1 MRGIALGLIRKNIA
15 QKENDSQSGQS
26 IAPRRSIRYGVYATA
41 VLMIAYIFSF
51 LDRQILTLMVG
62 PIERSLHIKD
72 TGFALLTGG
81 AFGIF
86 YTLMGLPL
94 GWMVDRFNRK
104 WIVTIGVALWSLMTA
119 GCGLAQSYTQLLL
132 ARIGVG
138 VGEASLAPSAYSM
151 LSDYFD
157 KSRLPR
163 ALSFFGCGIFVGVG
177 LATVLGGTLV
187 SAVARTPVIHLA
199 GLGAIRSWQ
208 IVFLIV
214 GLPGLGLALWTS
226 TLREPVRRD
235 QGVQSAA
242 AVRRPA
248 RQELSEL
255 MGFLARY
262 KWMFISL
269 YAGGALYA
277 LIAFGEAWYPEL
289 FIRTWGW
296 SPRHAGLVIGAET
309 LIVGPL
315 GMIFA
320 GWYSSRLIAKGK
332 VDACLWLTGLGAL
345 CITIPAIALPL
356 SPNPVLAATLL
367 VPFKFFQ
374 GFPPVLIP
382 AAICMTS
389 PNKFRGQLGALF
401 PFTNGII
408 GVTFGPI
415 LPALITDYVFKDP
428 HALRYALPL
437 SMGLVGPIAFAAC
450 WIGLRQYRQC
460 FNELAMTNEPADDG
474 LSSGSLASKER

>member
-1 MRGIALGLIRKNIA
+1 MRGDALGLIRKDIA
-15 QKENDSQSGQS
+15 QKESKSRGGQS
-26 IAPRRSIRYGVYATA
+26 IALLPSVRYGVYATA
-41 VLMIAYIFSF
+41 VLMIAYVFSF

-72 TGFALLTGG
+72 TAFALLTGG

-94 GWMVDRFNRK
+94 GWMADRFNRK
-104 WIVTIGVALWSLMTA
+104 WIVSIGVALWSLMTA
-119 GCGLAQSYTQLLL
+119 ACGLAQSFTQLLL

-138 VGEASLAPSAYSM
+138 VGEASLTPAAYSM

-163 ALSFFGCGIFVGVG
+163 AMSFFACGIFVGAG
-177 LATVLGGTLV
+177 LAMILGGTLV
-187 SAVARTPVIHLA
+187 GAVARTPVVHIA
-199 GLGAIRSWQ
+199 VLGVMRSWQ
-208 IVFLIV
+208 IVFVVV
-214 GLPGLGLALWTS
+214 GLPGLVLALWLA

-235 QGVQSAA
+235 QGVQAA
-242 AVRRPA
+242 AAKRKPT
-248 RQELSEL
+248 RQEFSEL
-255 MGFLARY
+255 IAFLARY

-277 LIAFGEAWYPEL
+277 LIAFGDSWYPEL

-296 SPRHAGLVIGAET
+296 SPRHSGLVIGAET
-309 LIVGPL
+309 LTVGPL

-345 CITIPAIALPL
+345 GITVPAIALPL
-356 SPNPVLAATLL
+356 SPNPVVAATLL
-367 VPFKFFQ
+367 VLFKFLQ

-382 AAICMTS
+382 TAILMTS

-401 PFTNGII
+401 PFTNGIV
-408 GVTFGPI
+408 GVTLGPI
-415 LPALITDYVFKDP
+415 LPALITDYVFRDP
-428 HALRYALPL
+428 HALRYALAL
-437 SMGLVGPIAFAAC
+437 SMGLVGPVTFAAC
-450 WIGLRQYRQC
+450 WIGLKQYRQC
-460 FNELAMTNEPADDG
+460 FDEFAAAALP
-474 LSSGSLASKER
+474 ERPG